1 MAELF
6 ENPPILTGKTE
17 DQLRQMY
24 NHLFKLS
31 NQLNEA
37 LMNIS
42 VEQMAPDVREVIK
55 TGAKAEV
62 TNRTNT
68 EALKT
73 LIIKTANV
81 VRSEMDEI
89 RTTLESHYEALSEQF
104 GTYQEDIEL
113 QISANATGI
122 DQAYTLIETVT
133 AAGEDNAQTLRKLN
147 ANIFSGILDAGTG
160 EVGIAIG
167 YNVTNNDGTMNNANK
182 MATFTADRLTFYV
195 NGVPVAYFG
204 NRVFHI
210 TDGEVTSSMR
220 MGNFI
225 WKILSNG
232 SMGLMKA

>member
-113 QISANATGI
+113 KLSANATGI

-133 AAGEDNAQTLRKLN
+133 AAGEDTAQTLRKLN

-232 SMGLMKA
+232 AMGLMKA

>member
-55 TGAKAEV
+55 TGAQAEV

-104 GTYQEDIEL
+104 GTYQEDLEL

-133 AAGEDNAQTLRKLN
+133 AAGEDTAQTLRKLN

-232 SMGLMKA
+232 AMGLMKA

>member
-42 VEQMAPDVREVIK
+42 VEQMAPDVREIIK

-113 QISANATGI
+113 QISANANGI
-122 DQAYTLIETVT
+122 EQAYTLIETVT
-133 AAGEDNAQTLRKLN
+133 EAGEDTAQTLRKLN

-232 SMGLMKA
+232 AMGLMKA

>member
-89 RTTLESHYEALSEQF
+89 RTTLESHYTALSEQF

-133 AAGEDNAQTLRKLN
+133 AAGEDTAQTLRKLN

-232 SMGLMKA
+232 AMGLMKA

>member
-42 VEQMAPDVREVIK
+42 VEQMAPDVQEVIK
-55 TGAKAEV
+55 TEAKAEAV
-62 TNRTNT
+62 NRTNT
-68 EALKT
+68 EALKS

-81 VRSEMDEI
+81 VRGEMNEV

-113 QISANATGI
+113 QLSANANGI
-122 DQAYTLIETVT
+122 NQAYSLIETVS
-133 AAGEDNAQTLRKLN
+133 AAGEDTATTLQKLN

-167 YNVTNNDGTMNNANK
+167 YNVTNNDGTLNQANK
-182 MATFTADRLTFYV
+182 MATFSADRLTFYI
-195 NGVPVAYFG
+195 NEVPVAWFG
-204 NRVFHI
+204 NSVFHI
-210 TDGEVTSSMR
+210 TDGEVTGSMR

-232 SMGLMKA
+232 ALGLMKA